1 MLVCYNVSQ
10 FNKNRRTQNT
20 NKNVNVLAFLDPAVR
35 EYSDIDFDTSEI
47 SNKQLHT
54 NSETVIRSEST
65 ENKFADN
72 DNIDDWSVNNNETGE
87 I

>member
-65 ENKFADN
+65 ENKFADT

>member
-65 ENKFADN
+65 ENKFADS

>member
-1 MLVCYNVSQ
+1 MLVCCNVSQ

-65 ENKFADN
+65 ENKFADS
-72 DNIDDWSVNNNETGE
+72 DNIDNWSVNNNETGE